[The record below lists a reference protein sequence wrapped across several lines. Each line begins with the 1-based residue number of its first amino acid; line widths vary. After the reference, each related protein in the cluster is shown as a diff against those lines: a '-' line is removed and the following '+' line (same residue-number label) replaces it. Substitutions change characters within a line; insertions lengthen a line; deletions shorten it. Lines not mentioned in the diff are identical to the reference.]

1 MAAVSDSDDSSDIFW
16 PGYVDAVTNLAINLL
31 FVIAILSI
39 VVLTTNLQIGLLEG
53 KKNTGL
59 ADEARMPGAG
69 YADGGKSQFAQ
80 AQQAVKKALD
90 ALQKLKAPLGISVH
104 DADASALIAK
114 QIASAL
120 KTLQT
125 VAGMASLQGG
135 LGQGPKA
142 GGPGEGLKQG
152 GPAEGPK
159 AGGPSEDLTQGGPA
173 EGPQEGGT
181 SHVAQQGGASGQGLS
196 ASVQAEIG
204 NAVSAFEQLQKQFA
218 ASSPEGTQVI
228 GGAQQLEKVL
238 KNIDVM
244 LQKQIAQQTKLVN
257 AALSAGAAKESHMD
271 DKLEQLQRQLTQAQE
286 QLKKEQALRAAA
298 VKAAAQAN
306 EALGAGGQTGGAVQ
320 EFKVQERSNKVVQ
333 GTNKLQDIGGQ
344 GGVVVVFAN
353 DVIELSD
360 SEAVDLVRKLSV
372 AGAIK
377 NVRWELRVISPKGFS
392 EAARIAYYRLNS
404 LRNVL
409 LKNGVNSADIDM
421 RVLEAESG
429 GNNARVLVKP
439 AP

>member
-39 VVLTTNLQIGLLEG
+39 VVLTSNLQIGLLEG

-80 AQQAVKKALD
+80 AQQAVKNALN
-90 ALQKLKAPLGISVH
+90 ALQKLKAPLGRSVQ
-104 DADASALIAK
+104 DADASALTAK
-114 QIASAL
+114 QIESAL

-125 VAGMASLQGG
+125 LAGVAPLQRG
-135 LGQGPKA
+135 LGQGPQA
-142 GGPGEGLKQG
+142 GGLGEGLKQG
-152 GPAEGPK
+152 GPAEGTK
-159 AGGPSEDLTQGGPA
+159 TGGPSQG
-173 EGPQEGGT
+173 
-181 SHVAQQGGASGQGLS
+181 AQQGGVSDQGLS

-204 NAVSAFEQLQKQFA
+204 KAVSAFEQLQKQLA
-218 ASSPEGTQVI
+218 ASSPEGTQAV
-228 GGAQQLEKVL
+228 GGAQQLETVL
-238 KNIDVM
+238 KNIDAM
-244 LQKQIAQQTKLVN
+244 LQKQIAQQTKQAN
-257 AALSAGAAKESHMD
+257 AALSAGAAKAPHMD

-286 QLKKEQALRAAA
+286 QLKKEQALRAVA

-306 EALGAGGQTGGAVQ
+306 EALGAGSQMAGAMQ
-320 EFKVQERSNKVVQ
+320 EFKVQDRSNKGVQ

-360 SEAVDLVRKLSV
+360 SEAVDLVRKLSA

-377 NVRWELRVISPKGFS
+377 NVRWELHVISPKGFS
-392 EAARIAYYRLNS
+392 EAARMAYYRLNS

>member
-39 VVLTTNLQIGLLEG
+39 VVMTTNLQISLLEG
-53 KKNTGL
+53 KKNPGL
-59 ADEARMPGAG
+59 AYEARKLGAG
-69 YADGGKSQFAQ
+69 SADGGKSQFAQ
-80 AQQAVKKALD
+80 SQQAVKNALD
-90 ALQKLKAPLGISVH
+90 ALQKLKAPLSTSVH
-104 DADASALIAK
+104 DADASALTAK
-114 QIASAL
+114 QIAAAL
-120 KTLQT
+120 KTLQK
-125 VAGMASLQGG
+125 VASVDSLQDG
-135 LGQGPKA
+135 LGQGLKA
-142 GGPGEGLKQG
+142 GGPSEGLKQG
-152 GPAEGPK
+152 GPAQGLQE
-159 AGGPSEDLTQGGPA
+159 GGPSQG
-173 EGPQEGGT
+173 
-181 SHVAQQGGASGQGLS
+181 AQQGGVSDQGLS
-196 ASVQAEIG
+196 ASVQAEISK
-204 NAVSAFEQLQKQFA
+204 ALSSFEQLQKQLA
-218 ASSPEGTQVI
+218 TSSPEGAQAI
-228 GGAQQLEKVL
+228 GGAQQLETVL
-238 KNIDVM
+238 KNIDAM
-244 LQKQIAQQTKLVN
+244 LQKQIAQKTKQANVEL
-257 AALSAGAAKESHMD
+257 AASAAKPTSMD
-271 DKLEQLQRQLTQAQE
+271 DKLEQLQRQLVQAQE

-298 VKAAAQAN
+298 VKAASQAN
-306 EALGAGGQTGGAVQ
+306 DALGAVGQTAGAMQ
-320 EFKVQERSNKVVQ
+320 EFKVQERSNKGVQ

-360 SEAVDLVRKLSV
+360 SEAVDLVRKLSA

-392 EAARIAYYRLNS
+392 EAVRMAYYRLNS
-404 LRNVL
+404 LRNIL

>member
-39 VVLTTNLQIGLLEG
+39 VVLTSNLQIGLLEG

-59 ADEARMPGAG
+59 ADEARKPGAG

-80 AQQAVKKALD
+80 AQEAVKTALN
-90 ALQKLKAPLGISVH
+90 ALQKLKAPLGRSVQ
-104 DADASALIAK
+104 DADASALTAK
-114 QIASAL
+114 QIESAL

-125 VAGMASLQGG
+125 LAGVAPLQGG
-135 LGQGPKA
+135 LGQGPQA
-142 GGPGEGLKQG
+142 GGLGEGLKQG

-159 AGGPSEDLTQGGPA
+159 TGGPSQG
-173 EGPQEGGT
+173 T
-181 SHVAQQGGASGQGLS
+181 QQGGVSDQGLS
-196 ASVQAEIG
+196 ASVQAEISK
-204 NAVSAFEQLQKQFA
+204 ALSSFEQLQKQLA
-218 ASSPEGTQVI
+218 TSSPEGTQAV
-228 GGAQQLEKVL
+228 GGAQQLETVL
-238 KNIDVM
+238 KNIDAM
-244 LQKQIAQQTKLVN
+244 LQKQIAQQTKQANV
-257 AALSAGAAKESHMD
+257 ALAAGAAKPTSMD
-271 DKLEQLQRQLTQAQE
+271 DKLEQLQRQLVQAQE

-298 VKAAAQAN
+298 VKAASQSN
-306 EALGAGGQTGGAVQ
+306 EALGAGSQAAGAMQ
-320 EFKVQERSNKVVQ
+320 EFKVQERSNKGVQ

-360 SEAVDLVRKLSV
+360 SEAVDLVRKLSA

-392 EAARIAYYRLNS
+392 EAARMAYYRLNS